1 MGSAEPE
8 VSTTSGRVRGRVEH
22 GNAVFRGLPFA
33 RPPLFDLR
41 FQAPAPPAKW
51 DGVRDAA
58 EFGPQCPQAD
68 FPARATPEASAPP
81 QDTTGEWLTVNVW
94 TPDPQARTLP
104 VMVWI
109 HGGAYLFG
117 SGGPSYDGTP
127 FASAGA
133 VFVSF
138 NYRLGME
145 GFAHI
150 AGAPANRG
158 LLDAVAALRW
168 VRDNIERFGG
178 DPGNVTV
185 FGESAGAGVIS
196 ALLAMDDAKG
206 LFRRAIAQS
215 VPGTFFSAGL
225 AGTIAEAIAA
235 TAGLPASREALSK
248 ADPMRLVAAQMDV
261 TARMKEFLNWGAVRI
276 TDTPF
281 SPVVD
286 GEVLTRA
293 PWRALVS
300 GAARDVEL
308 LTGHNRDEY
317 RLFIAGQGRLGQI
330 TDDEANVVLDYFAP
344 APDGPAGYRK
354 AYPGADAGGLF
365 EVAFSDWLFRMP
377 TLHLAQA
384 HAMSGGTTYLYELAA
399 QAPAG
404 PFGACHAL
412 DVPLVFG
419 DYGEGIAAM
428 LTGAEPPAEFVALGD
443 LMRREWLSF
452 AACGHPGWSQY
463 GTGHRTTRVYDLQPD
478 VRSYPEEASMHL
490 WERHMFDALVLP
502 QAL

>member
-1 MGSAEPE
+1 MGQAEPE
-8 VSTTSGRVRGRVEH
+8 VSTTSGRVRGRTEN
-22 GNAVFRGLPFA
+22 GNAVFRGIPFA
-33 RPPLFDLR
+33 KPPLHELR
-41 FQAPAPPAKW
+41 FQAPVAAAAW

-58 EFGPQCPQAD
+58 EFGPPCPQMA
-68 FPARATPEASAPP
+68 FPGTPGAPEP
-81 QDTTGEWLTVNVW
+81 PRDTTGEWLTVNVW
-94 TPDPQARTLP
+94 TPDPGARALP

-117 SGGPSYDGTP
+117 AGGPGYDGTP
-127 FASAGA
+127 FADGGA
-133 VFVSF
+133 VFVSC

-150 AGAPANRG
+150 PGAPANRG
-158 LLDAVAALRW
+158 LLDVVAALRW

-178 DPGNVTV
+178 DPANVTV

-196 ALLAMDDAKG
+196 ALLAMDDARG
-206 LFRRAIAQS
+206 LFKRAIAQS
-215 VPGTFFSAGL
+215 VPGTFFSTEL
-225 AGTIAEAIAA
+225 AGAITEAIAA
-235 TAGLPASREALSK
+235 TAGLPATREALSGT
-248 ADPMRLVAAQMDV
+248 DPMRLVAAQMDV
-261 TARMKEFLNWGAVRI
+261 TARMKEFANWGAVRI

-286 GEVLTRA
+286 GEVLTRT

-317 RLFIAGQGRLGQI
+317 RLFIAVQGRLGQI
-330 TDDEANVVLDYFAP
+330 TDDEADTVLDYFAP

-354 AYPGADAGGLF
+354 AYPNADAGALF

-399 QAPAG
+399 QAPGA

-412 DVPLVFG
+412 DVPLLFG
-419 DYGEGIAAM
+419 PVSEGLLAM
-428 LTGAEPPAEFVALGD
+428 LTGPEPPADFLALGD
-443 LMRREWLSF
+443 LMRRDWLSF
-452 AACGHPGWSQY
+452 ATCGNPGWSPY
-463 GTGHRTTRVYDLQPD
+463 GTEHRTTRVYDLQPD

-490 WERHMFDALVLP
+490 WERHMFDALTAP
-502 QAL
+502 GA

>member
-1 MGSAEPE
+1 MGPAEPE
-8 VSTTSGRVRGRVEH
+8 VSITSGRVRGRVEH
-22 GNAVFRGLPFA
+22 GNAVFRGIPFA
-33 RPPLFDLR
+33 QPPLFGLR
-41 FQAPAPPAKW
+41 FKAPVPAVPW

-58 EFGPQCPQAD
+58 EFGPQCPQMG
-68 FPARATPEASAPP
+68 FPGTPDATEQPE
-81 QDTTGEWLTVNVW
+81 DTTGEWLTVNVW
-94 TPDPQARTLP
+94 TPDTEAHTLP

-117 SGGPSYDGTP
+117 AGGPGHDGTP
-127 FASAGA
+127 FASAGV

-145 GFAHI
+145 GFAQI

-206 LFRRAIAQS
+206 LFKRAIAQS
-215 VPGTFFSAGL
+215 VPGTFFSSQL
-225 AGTIAEAIAA
+225 ADRITEAIAA
-235 TAGLPASREALSK
+235 TAGLPADYEALSE
-248 ADPMRLVAAQMDV
+248 ADPMRLVAAQMNV
-261 TARMKEFLNWGAVRI
+261 TGRMTEFLDWGAVRI

-286 GEVLTRA
+286 GEVLTRT

-317 RLFIAGQGRLGQI
+317 RLFIAMKGRLGQI
-330 TDDEANVVLDYFAP
+330 TEDEANTVLDYFAP

-354 AYPGADAGGLF
+354 AFPNADAGGLF

-419 DYGEGIAAM
+419 AYGEGM
-428 LTGAEPPAEFVALGD
+428 SVLLTGAEPPAEFVALGD
-443 LMRREWLSF
+443 QMRREWLSF
-452 AACGHPGWSQY
+452 AHCGQPGWAQY
-463 GTGHRTTRVYDLQPD
+463 GTGHRTTRVYDIQPD

-490 WERHMFDALVLP
+490 WERHMFDALALP
-502 QAL
+502 EAL